1 MQLKEGDSPLRK
13 QPYLALDSFTLS
25 MFSVLQFPQLLGS
38 YSQGIGNMDLLSME
52 FSVGISQQ
60 GFHKLHSTFQI
71 LLLQLVLCCFFKR
84 GNFAISCLVLSA
96 CFRVQLR
103 VISQFHPQ
111 WSPLECLSFSFTYR
125 LQESNFP
132 SYSLELPGSL
142 KHLLSFSCSKR
153 IQ

>member
-1 MQLKEGDSPLRK
+1 
-13 QPYLALDSFTLS
+13 
-25 MFSVLQFPQLLGS
+25 
-38 YSQGIGNMDLLSME
+38 MDLLSME

-96 CFRVQLR
+96 CFRFQLR

-111 WSPLECLSFSFTYR
+111 WSPLECLSFSLTYR

-153 IQ
+153 IQWCSRVQVEASLAKILYRVQRSPRVSTSERKIIKK